1 MEKMTQEKAVFKHLQ
16 QFGSITS
23 WEAIQEYGATRLSAL
38 ILILRRKGYNIETQM
53 MFSKDRFGNYCK
65 FAKYILM
72 ED

>member
-1 MEKMTQEKAVFKHLQ
+1 MKEMTQKKAILQHLK

-23 WEAIQEYGATRLSAL
+23 WEAIKEYGATRLSAL
-38 ILILRRKGYNIETQM
+38 ILILRRKGYNIETQT
-53 MFSKDRFGNYCK
+53 MFGKDRFGNYCK